1 MRFSRS
7 ATHPTPFW
15 PNSVDTKVGGGHR
28 LQIGSSLLRPTLL
41 AISLFGLAVS
51 ACSVRRDTDQLDDRQ
66 PATTDQSAFCDAFLG
81 GGLQDLYRIDPRVSQ
96 SVSQGDSQSATQ
108 TDGHSWSDARQL
120 APPELRNALEVMETQ
135 RDNVELPT
143 EEAQQVLQSHQ
154 ELQIWTTTFC
164 NDGDPVRY
172 FAPSRPPRG
181 FISCG
186 DGSWFPGLGQPIR
199 PGWTVV
205 YGDTSLRD
213 PFVKPLIAV
222 LTDARLS
229 PGDGPSTQV
238 FVNGAEASAGPAGVF
253 QGTASPELAHVVSW
267 VLDGKEVTVFGRGY
281 TEDQIPELVAI
292 AENVVLT
299 DGHALLG
306 GRRAV
311 LPEGEDDV
319 LYSGTN
325 EPLISLSPLFA
336 PARRYSNRYELA
348 PIVFNSDEIGAGD
361 GSKPGA
367 VDERYGILHIEG
379 FAMTDAQF
387 QASQAF
393 FAAVEPRD
401 FHGQPGYVA
410 RAWHEAGPFVASW
423 RYPDNTVIRIV
434 ALGLGWEPE
443 DAGTLVTEVA
453 EATIEHDREQ
463 WRQVSRPDLACFGD

>member
-1 MRFSRS
+1 MQRDPGVLADTS
-7 ATHPTPFW
+7 AT
-15 PNSVDTKVGGGHR
+15 
-28 LQIGSSLLRPTLL
+28 
-41 AISLFGLAVS
+41 
-51 ACSVRRDTDQLDDRQ
+51 
-66 PATTDQSAFCDAFLG
+66 TTDQRAFCNAFLG
-81 GGLQDLYRIDPRVSQ
+81 GGLQDLYRIDQ
-96 SVSQGDSQSATQ
+96 GVSQGASQGASQGVTQ

-120 APPELRNALEVMETQ
+120 APPELRSAFEILETQ
-135 RDNVELPT
+135 RDNVELTT
-143 EEAQQVLQSHQ
+143 EQEQQVLESHQ

-186 DGSWFPGLGQPIR
+186 DGTWFPGLGQPVR

-205 YGDTSLRD
+205 YGDTSFRE

-253 QGTASPELAHVVSW
+253 QGTTSPELAHVVSW
-267 VLDGKEVTVFGRGY
+267 VLEGKEVTVFGRGY

-299 DGHALLG
+299 EGHALLSEG
-306 GRRAV
+306 RAV
-311 LPEGEDDV
+311 LPVGEHDV

-348 PIVFNSDEIGAGD
+348 PIVPNSDEIEAGD
-361 GSKPGA
+361 DSKPGA
-367 VDERYGILHIEG
+367 ARERYGILHIEG
-379 FAMTDAQF
+379 FVMTDVQF

-410 RAWHEAGPFVASW
+410 RAWHEAGPFIASW
-423 RYPDNTVIRIV
+423 RYPDNTVIRVV

-443 DAGTLVTEVA
+443 DAGILVTEVA
-453 EATIEHDREQ
+453 QSTIERDREQ